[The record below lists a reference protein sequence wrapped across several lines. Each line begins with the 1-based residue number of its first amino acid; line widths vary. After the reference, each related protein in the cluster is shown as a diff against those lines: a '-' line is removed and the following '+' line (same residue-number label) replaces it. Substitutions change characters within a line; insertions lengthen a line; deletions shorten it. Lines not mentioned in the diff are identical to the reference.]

1 MAGAPL
7 GSVPDSGNDN
17 PGRYAWF
24 VFAVI
29 AALGFVDWLVR
40 QIVVGILPELKAQWQ
55 LSDSEIG
62 LLAAIVPI
70 MVSAAMLP
78 LALVIDQ
85 WSRVKTIFLMAVLWS
100 IATIACGFAT
110 TYGQLLA
117 ARAFI
122 GLGEAAY
129 GPAGFALLAWYFPL
143 RLRSTVIGGALVAA
157 ALGNV
162 LGIAL
167 GGTLAQSW
175 GWQNTF
181 IAAGVVSLIVSL
193 FALTIKD
200 YPTTPLASGG
210 SAKGN
215 VLYAMRA
222 LLRSPTVN
230 LTYLGSASLLFVMS
244 ALVTWLPTY
253 LGRFY
258 DMSIAEASQTGAI
271 GVALTAA
278 GAVLWGQVADR
289 WGMRN
294 PRGRLWVPATGALG
308 CALVL
313 VLALVLADV
322 GTSRLVLLM
331 AVFFL
336 TAVVMGPVNTVVM
349 DVVEPGLRA
358 SASALVGLAQNLLG
372 LASGPMV
379 VGFLA
384 DIYGLEAALLA
395 LPVVAMISFGFFMLA
410 SRTYPRERERV
421 HADLSRLSS

>member
-7 GSVPDSGNDN
+7 GTVPDSGNDN

-62 LLAAIVPI
+62 LLAAMVPI

-100 IATIACGFAT
+100 MATIACGFAT

-258 DMSIAEASQTGAI
+258 GMSIAEASQLILQAGSLGEGRGPLGNAQSPRASLGPRHRGAWLRTCPCPCACSGRRGNI
-271 GVALTAA
+271 QA
-278 GAVLWGQVADR
+278 GAVDGGVLSDCGCNGAGQH
-289 WGMRN
+289 
-294 PRGRLWVPATGALG
+294 RGDGCGRTGPQGICIRTCGTCAEPSGTCLGTDGRRLPGGYLRIGSGSARFARRCYNFVR
-308 CALVL
+308 VL
-313 VLALVLADV
+313 HAGQPD
-322 GTSRLVLLM
+322 
-331 AVFFL
+331 
-336 TAVVMGPVNTVVM
+336 
-349 DVVEPGLRA
+349 
-358 SASALVGLAQNLLG
+358 
-372 LASGPMV
+372 
-379 VGFLA
+379 
-384 DIYGLEAALLA
+384 
-395 LPVVAMISFGFFMLA
+395 LP
-410 SRTYPRERERV
+410 T
-421 HADLSRLSS
+421 

>member
-1 MAGAPL
+1 MAARDDAR
-7 GSVPDSGNDN
+7 PD
-17 PGRYAWF
+17 RYAWL
-24 VFAVI
+24 VFAII
-29 AALGFVDWLVR
+29 AALGLVDWLVR
-40 QIVVGILPELKAQWQ
+40 QIVVGILPQLKTEWQ
-55 LSDSEIG
+55 LSDGEVG

-78 LALVIDQ
+78 LALVIDR
-85 WSRVKTIFLMAVLWS
+85 WSRVKTIFMMALVWS
-100 IATIACGFAT
+100 IATIACGFANS
-110 TYGQLLA
+110 YSQLLV

-143 RLRSTVIGGALVAA
+143 RLRSTVIGGALVAG

-167 GGTLAQSW
+167 GGTLAQCW

-181 IAAGVVSLIVSL
+181 IAAGCVSLVVSLM
-193 FALTIKD
+193 ALAIRD
-200 YPTTPLASGG
+200 YPTSPLASDRSSG
-210 SAKGN
+210 SIA
-215 VLYAMRA
+215 YATRT

-253 LGRFY
+253 LGRY
-258 DMSIAEASQTGAI
+258 HGMDIAKAAQTGAI
-271 GVALTAA
+271 GVALTAL

-294 PRGRLWVPATGALG
+294 PRGRLLVPAGGAAG
-308 CALVL
+308 CVL
-313 VLALVLADV
+313 VLLIGLLAFEPDT
-322 GTSRLVLLM
+322 GRLAFLL

-349 DVVEPGLRA
+349 DVIEPGLRA
-358 SASALVGLAQNLLG
+358 SSSALVGLAQNLLG

-379 VGFLA
+379 VGLLA
-384 DIYGLEAALLA
+384 DRFGLAQALLA
-395 LPVVAMISFGFFMLA
+395 LPLAAAISCLLFVLA
-410 SRTYPRERERV
+410 SRVYPAERERV
-421 HADLSRLSS
+421 HG